1 MKLHQLA
8 LNVAGGAAAGAALL
22 GAGVAWAGLA
32 WPWAAFL
39 GAVGLGAGVYLL
51 VQQLVAA
58 RLAATRA
65 LLKRLRQ
72 FEFASLEEEE
82 RRQPPAP
89 LRRADELDVL
99 LAETRRTGRTLGEKV
114 RELRKMEN
122 YRREFIGNVSHEL
135 KTPIFSIRGFAE
147 TLLEGALD
155 DEGVRRSFV
164 EKILHNADRLRHLAR
179 DLAEIARIETG
190 ELEMTVTPF
199 PLAPLVE
206 EVVASLGPAAEEK
219 RQALQTRLPADLPRV
234 EGDRERLRQ
243 VLTNLIDNAI
253 KYTGRGGTVTVTARR
268 VPNGGVK
275 TSVIDDGV
283 GIAPEDV
290 ERLTERFY
298 RVDRSR
304 SRAQGGTGLGLA
316 IVKHILG
323 AHDSKLTVAS
333 SPGEGSRFGF
343 TLPAAS
349 SGHGSAE
356 GEEER
361 RAKSEGTSASGRR
374 EPREQAETA
383 AP

>member
-1 MKLHQLA
+1 MTGHQLA
-8 LNVAGGAAAGAALL
+8 LKVAGGVAVAAALL
-22 GAGVAWAGLA
+22 SAGVAWTGLA
-32 WPWAAFL
+32 WPWAALL
-39 GAVGLGAGVYLL
+39 GAALLGGGVYAFARR
-51 VQQLVAA
+51 LVAD

-65 LLKRLRQ
+65 VLRHLRQ
-72 FEFASLEEEE
+72 FEFEEAGEE
-82 RRQPPAP
+82 AP
-89 LRRADELDVL
+89 SAVPRRADELDVL
-99 LAETRRTGRTLGEKV
+99 LAETHRTGRTLGEKV

-147 TLLEGALD
+147 TLLDGALD

-164 EKILHNADRLRHLAR
+164 EKIMRNADRLRHLAR

-199 PLAPLVE
+199 PLAPLIE
-206 EVVASLGPAAEEK
+206 EVVESLEPAAEEK
-219 RQALQTRLPADLPRV
+219 RQGLQTRLPSDLPRV

-253 KYTGRGGTVTVTARR
+253 KYTGRGGAVTVTARR
-268 VPNGGVK
+268 VPSGGVK
-275 TSVIDDGV
+275 TSVTDDGV

-323 AHDSKLTVAS
+323 AHDSELTVDS
-333 SPGEGSRFGF
+333 SLGEGSTFGF
-343 TLPAAS
+343 TLPAADERR
-349 SGHGSAE
+349 SG

-361 RAKSEGTSASGRR
+361 ANGEGPSANGRR
-374 EPREQAETA
+374 ERMEKA

>member
-58 RLAATRA
+58 RLVATRA

-361 RAKSEGTSASGRR
+361 RAKGEGTSASGRR
-374 EPREQAETA
+374 EPRKQAETA